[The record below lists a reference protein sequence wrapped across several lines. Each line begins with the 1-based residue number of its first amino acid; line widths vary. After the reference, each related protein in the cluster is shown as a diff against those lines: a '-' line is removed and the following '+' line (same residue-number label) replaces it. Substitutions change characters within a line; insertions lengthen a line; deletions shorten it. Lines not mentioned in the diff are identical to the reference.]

1 MQKKRIVIIGAVVV
15 CLMAS
20 GLLLFSGGKRK
31 EKTGKLP
38 RESESTGV
46 NFLEEGSTSAPEETT
61 TEIKD
66 DSRLTFYNLVY
77 LYRLDDN
84 KRPEFKKQFENYLT
98 KEKISANSVQVLVR
112 HEEHD
117 KQPEKPAVFYMQTND
132 RKHTVFKV
140 LFDKKKKTFSFEK
153 IDKPFENIMDYGGMM
168 QGDATETEDG
178 GADSEGLDGLSDT
191 DVKIEDQ
198 DDALASLADINQVQV
213 ETKKY
218 LQSIEEDRRNLYV
231 VSAGKT
237 KRGWEAEL
245 DFENVRSDLKKLYV
259 VYDGSCHFSLKKG
272 N

>member
-1 MQKKRIVIIGAVVV
+1 
-15 CLMAS
+15 MAA
-20 GLLLFSGGKRK
+20 GLFLLFGGKRK
-31 EKTGKLP
+31 KETVTTSKKT
-38 RESESTGV
+38 ESTSV
-46 NFLEEGSTSAPEETT
+46 NFLEGGGTFAPEEKTT
-61 TEIKD
+61 GIED
-66 DSRLTFYNLVY
+66 DSRLTYYNLVY

-84 KRPEFKKQFENYLT
+84 KRPEFKKQFEHYLT
-98 KEKISANSVQVLVR
+98 KEKITANSVWVLVR
-112 HEEHD
+112 HEEHEN
-117 KQPEKPAVFYMQTND
+117 QPEKPAVFYMQTND
-132 RKHTVFKV
+132 RQHTVFKV
-140 LFDKKKKTFSFEK
+140 LFDKKKKTFSIEK
-153 IDKPFENIMDYGGMM
+153 MDKPFENIMDYGGMM